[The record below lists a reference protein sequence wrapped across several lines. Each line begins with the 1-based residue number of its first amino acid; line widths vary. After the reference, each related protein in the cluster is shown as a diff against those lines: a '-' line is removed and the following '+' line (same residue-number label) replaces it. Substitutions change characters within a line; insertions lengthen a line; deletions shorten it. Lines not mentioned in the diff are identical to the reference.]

1 MAKDEEEE
9 LAFGGGEDVEQWGEG
24 SHLDKVYPFLTQVGT
39 LVPLMACELPWEVRI
54 EESAI
59 LPESGAQGVLGRVC
73 LSLELWASQ
82 NLLGESR

>member
-1 MAKDEEEE
+1 M
-9 LAFGGGEDVEQWGEG
+9 
-24 SHLDKVYPFLTQVGT
+24 
-39 LVPLMACELPWEVRI
+39 PLMACELPWEVRI